1 MTLFIGNGSMKIV
14 VTRYRNKKQS
24 YVVAV
29 VDGDNCIHKETVE
42 GVIKRDE
49 VVWKLAD
56 LYGAL
61 DIEIVDKKPEEF
73 KFSEIPTIPVLDSE
87 EADEFFEDNQQ
98 EVYDRIVQAIRE
110 GLHVNRNEIRLFE
123 LSGTGQYFTSRK
135 TNWKAGLQQA
145 LDYFVSIEAYEK
157 CITIKQLMAKL

>member
-1 MTLFIGNGSMKIV
+1 MALFIGNGSMKIV
-14 VTRYRNKKQS
+14 VTKYRNKKQS

-49 VVWKLAD
+49 IVWKLAD

-61 DIEIVDKKPEEF
+61 DIVIIDKKPEEF
-73 KFSEIPTIPVLDSE
+73 KFSEIPIIPVLDTE
-87 EADEFFEDNQQ
+87 DADEFFEDNQQ
-98 EVYDRIVQAIRE
+98 EVYDRIIQAVKE
-110 GLHVNRNEIRLFE
+110 GLHVKRDEIRLFE
-123 LSGTGQYFTSRK
+123 LGGTGEYLTSRK

-145 LDYFVSIEAYEK
+145 LDYFVIIEAYEK